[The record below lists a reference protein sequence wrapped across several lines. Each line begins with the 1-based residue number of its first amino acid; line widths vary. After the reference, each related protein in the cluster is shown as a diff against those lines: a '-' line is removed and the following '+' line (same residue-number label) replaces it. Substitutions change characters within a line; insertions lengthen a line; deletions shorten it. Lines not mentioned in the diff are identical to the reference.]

1 MFYQRVDQEENRND
15 AMHKEFQ
22 QLKESKKNL
31 DKKKKEGEFFWKYAV
46 DKKMMKEVTV
56 DTWFRTIA
64 KAHAK
69 CLREYILNGRFL
81 NRCYLDAWFQH
92 PELGRG
98 FQSILKIRV
107 SAWVSGNSLWTG
119 REQMAKCCPCCRDP
133 GKETLKHYIMECNQ
147 FEVERAVMMQAIQ
160 SFATNQQN
168 PGNEQNPQNPGN
180 EQNPQNPGNEQ
191 NPQNPGNEQNQ
202 QNPGNEQNPQNP
214 IDEENPQNQQNPI
227 DEQNQQNPQ
236 NQQNQQNEKWILR
249 VLGMFQ
255 WEPILPTPDGVA
267 LEDIM
272 STIAFPVLD
281 SDKAPRS
288 KLEMKLITKHLN
300 ILILDRDNRER
311 EVVTNAAVALARYF
325 QSTYNKR
332 WNLVNDWIATLK
344 ANKRLNVCSK
354 KHLQKAHQSW
364 RRESLAVR
372 RIDLHATKT
381 AC

>member
-15 AMHKEFQ
+15 AMHKEFR

-147 FEVERAVMMQAIQ
+147 FEVEHDFGAL
-160 SFATNQQN
+160 T
-168 PGNEQNPQNPGN
+168 GT
-180 EQNPQNPGNEQ
+180 
-191 NPQNPGNEQNQ
+191 
-202 QNPGNEQNPQNP
+202 P
-214 IDEENPQNQQNPI
+214 I
-227 DEQNQQNPQ
+227 
-236 NQQNQQNEKWILR
+236 
-249 VLGMFQ
+249 GTHF
-255 WEPILPTPDGVA
+255 
-267 LEDIM
+267 
-272 STIAFPVLD
+272 
-281 SDKAPRS
+281 
-288 KLEMKLITKHLN
+288 LI
-300 ILILDRDNRER
+300 
-311 EVVTNAAVALARYF
+311 
-325 QSTYNKR
+325 
-332 WNLVNDWIATLK
+332 
-344 ANKRLNVCSK
+344 
-354 KHLQKAHQSW
+354 
-364 RRESLAVR
+364 
-372 RIDLHATKT
+372 
-381 AC
+381 

>member
-15 AMHKEFQ
+15 DMHKEFR

-31 DKKKKEGEFFWKYAV
+31 DKKKKEGDFFWKYAV

-64 KAHAK
+64 KAHAN

-168 PGNEQNPQNPGN
+168 PGNE
-180 EQNPQNPGNEQ
+180 
-191 NPQNPGNEQNQ
+191 
-202 QNPGNEQNPQNP
+202 
-214 IDEENPQNQQNPI
+214 
-227 DEQNQQNPQ
+227 QNPQ

-364 RRESLAVR
+364 RRESLAVS

>member
-180 EQNPQNPGNEQ
+180 EQNPQN
-191 NPQNPGNEQNQ
+191 
-202 QNPGNEQNPQNP
+202 
-214 IDEENPQNQQNPI
+214 
-227 DEQNQQNPQ
+227 
-236 NQQNQQNEKWILR
+236 QQNQQNEKWILR

>member
-31 DKKKKEGEFFWKYAV
+31 DKKKKEGDFFWKYAV
-46 DKKMMKEVTV
+46 DKKMMKEITV

-64 KAHAK
+64 KADAK

-180 EQNPQNPGNEQ
+180 E
-191 NPQNPGNEQNQ
+191 
-202 QNPGNEQNPQNP
+202 
-214 IDEENPQNQQNPI
+214 
-227 DEQNQQNPQ
+227 QNPQ

>member
-15 AMHKEFQ
+15 DMHKEFR

-64 KAHAK
+64 KAHAN

-180 EQNPQNPGNEQ
+180 E
-191 NPQNPGNEQNQ
+191 
-202 QNPGNEQNPQNP
+202 
-214 IDEENPQNQQNPI
+214 
-227 DEQNQQNPQ
+227 QNPQ

-364 RRESLAVR
+364 RRESLAVS

>member
-64 KAHAK
+64 KAHAN

-168 PGNEQNPQNPGN
+168 PGNE
-180 EQNPQNPGNEQ
+180 
-191 NPQNPGNEQNQ
+191 
-202 QNPGNEQNPQNP
+202 
-214 IDEENPQNQQNPI
+214 
-227 DEQNQQNPQ
+227 QNPQ

-364 RRESLAVR
+364 RRESLAVS

>member
-15 AMHKEFQ
+15 DMHKEFR

-31 DKKKKEGEFFWKYAV
+31 DKKKKEGDFFWKYAV

-64 KAHAK
+64 KAHAN

-168 PGNEQNPQNPGN
+168 PGNE
-180 EQNPQNPGNEQ
+180 
-191 NPQNPGNEQNQ
+191 
-202 QNPGNEQNPQNP
+202 
-214 IDEENPQNQQNPI
+214 
-227 DEQNQQNPQ
+227 
-236 NQQNQQNEKWILR
+236 QNQQNEKWILR

-364 RRESLAVR
+364 RRESLAVS

>member
-1 MFYQRVDQEENRND
+1 M
-15 AMHKEFQ
+15 
-22 QLKESKKNL
+22 
-31 DKKKKEGEFFWKYAV
+31 
-46 DKKMMKEVTV
+46 
-56 DTWFRTIA
+56 
-64 KAHAK
+64 
-69 CLREYILNGRFL
+69 
-81 NRCYLDAWFQH
+81 DAWFQH

-119 REQMAKCCPCCRDP
+119 REQMAKCCPCCRVP

-168 PGNEQNPQNPGN
+168 PGNEQNHQNPGN
-180 EQNPQNPGNEQ
+180 E
-191 NPQNPGNEQNQ
+191 
-202 QNPGNEQNPQNP
+202 
-214 IDEENPQNQQNPI
+214 QNQQNPI
-227 DEQNQQNPQ
+227 DEQNQQNPIDEQNQQ

-354 KHLQKAHQSW
+354 KHLQKANQS
-364 RRESLAVR
+364 
-372 RIDLHATKT
+372 
-381 AC
+381 

>member
-15 AMHKEFQ
+15 DMHKEFR

-31 DKKKKEGEFFWKYAV
+31 DKKKKEGDFFWKYAV

-64 KAHAK
+64 KADAK

-119 REQMAKCCPCCRDP
+119 REQMAKCCPCCRVP

-168 PGNEQNPQNPGN
+168 PGNEQNPV
-180 EQNPQNPGNEQ
+180 NPQNSGNEQ

-202 QNPGNEQNPQNP
+202 QNPIDEQNQQNQ
-214 IDEENPQNQQNPI
+214 QNQQNPI
-227 DEQNQQNPQ
+227 DEQNQQNQQNPIDEQNPQ
-236 NQQNQQNEKWILR
+236 NQQNQQNEK
-249 VLGMFQ
+249 
-255 WEPILPTPDGVA
+255 
-267 LEDIM
+267 
-272 STIAFPVLD
+272 
-281 SDKAPRS
+281 
-288 KLEMKLITKHLN
+288 
-300 ILILDRDNRER
+300 
-311 EVVTNAAVALARYF
+311 
-325 QSTYNKR
+325 
-332 WNLVNDWIATLK
+332 
-344 ANKRLNVCSK
+344 
-354 KHLQKAHQSW
+354 
-364 RRESLAVR
+364 
-372 RIDLHATKT
+372 
-381 AC
+381 

>member
-180 EQNPQNPGNEQ
+180 EQNPQNQQNLIDEQNQQNLIDEQ
-191 NPQNPGNEQNQ
+191 NPQNPGNE
-202 QNPGNEQNPQNP
+202 
-214 IDEENPQNQQNPI
+214 
-227 DEQNQQNPQ
+227 Q

-364 RRESLAVR
+364 RRESLAVS

>member
-64 KAHAK
+64 KAHAN

-180 EQNPQNPGNEQ
+180 E
-191 NPQNPGNEQNQ
+191 
-202 QNPGNEQNPQNP
+202 
-214 IDEENPQNQQNPI
+214 
-227 DEQNQQNPQ
+227 QNPQ

-364 RRESLAVR
+364 RRESLAVS

>member
-168 PGNEQNPQNPGN
+168 PGNEQNPQN
-180 EQNPQNPGNEQ
+180 
-191 NPQNPGNEQNQ
+191 
-202 QNPGNEQNPQNP
+202 
-214 IDEENPQNQQNPI
+214 
-227 DEQNQQNPQ
+227 
-236 NQQNQQNEKWILR
+236 QQNQQNEKWILR

-364 RRESLAVR
+364 RRESLAVS

>member
-46 DKKMMKEVTV
+46 DKKMMKEITV

-64 KAHAK
+64 KADAN

-180 EQNPQNPGNEQ
+180 E
-191 NPQNPGNEQNQ
+191 
-202 QNPGNEQNPQNP
+202 
-214 IDEENPQNQQNPI
+214 
-227 DEQNQQNPQ
+227 QNPQ

-364 RRESLAVR
+364 RRESLAVS

>member
-15 AMHKEFQ
+15 DMHKEFR

-31 DKKKKEGEFFWKYAV
+31 DKKKKEGDFFWKYAV

-168 PGNEQNPQNPGN
+168 PGNEQNPQN
-180 EQNPQNPGNEQ
+180 
-191 NPQNPGNEQNQ
+191 
-202 QNPGNEQNPQNP
+202 
-214 IDEENPQNQQNPI
+214 
-227 DEQNQQNPQ
+227 
-236 NQQNQQNEKWILR
+236 QQNQQNEKWILR

-311 EVVTNAAVALARYF
+311 EGVTNAAVALARYF

>member
-15 AMHKEFQ
+15 DMHKEFR

-31 DKKKKEGEFFWKYAV
+31 DKKKKEGDFFWKYAV

-64 KAHAK
+64 KADAK

-119 REQMAKCCPCCRDP
+119 REQMAKCCPCCRVP

-168 PGNEQNPQNPGN
+168 P
-180 EQNPQNPGNEQ
+180 
-191 NPQNPGNEQNQ
+191 
-202 QNPGNEQNPQNP
+202 
-214 IDEENPQNQQNPI
+214 IDE
-227 DEQNQQNPQ
+227 QNPQ

-272 STIAFPVLD
+272 STIAFPILD

-344 ANKRLNVCSK
+344 ANKRLDVCSK
-354 KHLQKAHQSW
+354 KQSQEAHQSW
-364 RRESLAVR
+364 
-372 RIDLHATKT
+372 
-381 AC
+381 

>member
-168 PGNEQNPQNPGN
+168 PGNEQNPQN
-180 EQNPQNPGNEQ
+180 
-191 NPQNPGNEQNQ
+191 
-202 QNPGNEQNPQNP
+202 
-214 IDEENPQNQQNPI
+214 
-227 DEQNQQNPQ
+227 
-236 NQQNQQNEKWILR
+236 QQNQQNEKWILR

>member
-31 DKKKKEGEFFWKYAV
+31 DKKKKEGDFFWKYAV

-64 KAHAK
+64 KAHAN

-119 REQMAKCCPCCRDP
+119 REQMAKSCPCCRDP

-168 PGNEQNPQNPGN
+168 PGNEQNPQNP
-180 EQNPQNPGNEQ
+180 
-191 NPQNPGNEQNQ
+191 
-202 QNPGNEQNPQNP
+202 

-227 DEQNQQNPQ
+227 DER